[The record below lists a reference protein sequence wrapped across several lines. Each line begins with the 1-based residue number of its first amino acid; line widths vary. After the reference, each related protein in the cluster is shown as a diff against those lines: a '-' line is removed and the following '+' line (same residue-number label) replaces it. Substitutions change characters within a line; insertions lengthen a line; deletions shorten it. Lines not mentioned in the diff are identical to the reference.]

1 MILYNRGTYPI
12 GKQVSWYKASNCTTL
27 YSEYSLNEYTT
38 EYTTYIS
45 HSLAR
50 CSVKKE
56 KLHTWNYTLIEEK
69 SKTEYEGKLNARSE
83 SKLTQWI
90 IFIILSLYGG

>member
-12 GKQVSWYKASNCTTL
+12 GKQVSWHKASNCTTL

-38 EYTTYIS
+38 ECTTYIS

-50 CSVKKE
+50 CSV
-56 KLHTWNYTLIEEK
+56 WNYTLYK
-69 SKTEYEGKLNARSE
+69 GKLNAHSE
-83 SKLTQWI
+83 SKLTQ
-90 IFIILSLYGG
+90 